1 MSDGGPGSGGGGGRG
16 AANDDASPESSS
28 RRGTGLADEMPFAAS
43 AGASSGW
50 ADELERSASPDPHET
65 RSPRDSHGSQGS
77 SHRPRRSDSFNLTR
91 SIPIPEDE
99 DMPTGFGA
107 DVIIPGP
114 ELDSVSMPLSAGA
127 NETIDAR
134 HVRARSEERASPTH
148 VPPAHQ
154 SMRIERS
161 SSNITDRRASRDEH
175 RTDVTGGPKSTGYAG
190 ATKATRAK
198 SDGKDSLR
206 KLFKLP
212 DDEVLIEEYL
222 CALYKK
228 ILLQGRM
235 YLFRNYV
242 CFYSNVFGYQKN
254 KVIPLKDVTI
264 VRRAYTVK
272 VVPNAIEIVCNGK
285 CEFFTSFIFP
295 DRAYRNITN
304 AWKECSQYAKIFAA
318 ADVDNGKAA
327 ALRGG
332 GRDARASKRRR

>member
-1 MSDGGPGSGGGGGRG
+1 MRTCPP
-16 AANDDASPESSS
+16 A
-28 RRGTGLADEMPFAAS
+28 
-43 AGASSGW
+43 
-50 ADELERSASPDPHET
+50 
-65 RSPRDSHGSQGS
+65 
-77 SHRPRRSDSFNLTR
+77 
-91 SIPIPEDE
+91 
-99 DMPTGFGA
+99 GA

-127 NETIDAR
+127 NETIAVR
-134 HVRARSEERASPTH
+134 HARARSEERASPTH

-154 SMRIERS
+154 SMKIDRSTSAGASIVDRS
-161 SSNITDRRASRDEH
+161 SPDH
-175 RTDVTGGPKSTGYAG
+175 RMDVTGGPKSTGYAG
-190 ATKATRAK
+190 ATKAKAK

-318 ADVDNGKAA
+318 ADVDNSKVAA
-327 ALRGG
+327 EMLVVPKFSSPPSAEVAAMLGLRDGGGRRRRRRRRRLEGVRPEELRQRRPPERYGLQRRGG
-332 GRDARASKRRR
+332 GRMGRMGRRLRRIVSASTRPPLN